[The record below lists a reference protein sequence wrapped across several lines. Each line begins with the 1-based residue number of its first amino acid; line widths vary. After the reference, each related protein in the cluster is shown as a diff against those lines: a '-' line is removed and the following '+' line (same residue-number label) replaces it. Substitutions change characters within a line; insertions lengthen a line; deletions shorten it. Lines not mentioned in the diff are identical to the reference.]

1 MSKELTWEMIEQAL
15 DEKRLEILEDY
26 NYLGWLQDEM
36 AKIRHKYETPE
47 KQEELAD
54 FDWNFIREDA

>member
-15 DEKRLEILEDY
+15 NEKRLEILEDY

-36 AKIRHKYETPE
+36 AKIRHKYEKHET
-47 KQEELAD
+47 QEEIAD
-54 FDWNFIREDA
+54 VDWNFIREE

>member
-1 MSKELTWEMIEQAL
+1 MSKELTWEMIEKAL

-54 FDWNFIREDA
+54 VDWNFIREE

>member
-36 AKIRHKYETPE
+36 AKIRHKYEPKNNNNKE
-47 KQEELAD
+47 GA
-54 FDWNFIREDA
+54 

>member
-1 MSKELTWEMIEQAL
+1 MEKELTWELIEQAL
-15 DEKRLEILEDY
+15 NEKRLEILEDY

-47 KQEELAD
+47 QQEALSD
-54 FDWNFIREDA
+54 VNLIKKGC

>member
-36 AKIRHKYETPE
+36 AKIRHKYEKDNTADVL
-47 KQEELAD
+47 QNVD
-54 FDWNFIREDA
+54 FDYIRKDA

>member
-1 MSKELTWEMIEQAL
+1 MSRELTWEMIEQAI

-26 NYLGWLQDEM
+26 NYLGWLQEEM

-47 KQEELAD
+47 AQEELAD
-54 FDWNFIREDA
+54 VYWNFRKEDE

>member
-1 MSKELTWEMIEQAL
+1 MNKELTWEMIEQAL

-36 AKIRHKYETPE
+36 AKIRRKYEKDNT
-47 KQEELAD
+47 AD
-54 FDWNFIREDA
+54 VLQNVDWDYIRKDA